1 MKQIYLDYNANAPLY
16 PEALEAM
23 ICASSAVG
31 SPSSVHCYGRD
42 ARKILE
48 EARRTI
54 ANAVEAPLETLV
66 FTSGA
71 SEANSMALRGYESEG
86 CAIWISAVEHAS
98 VRGVSS
104 NVAFIPVDQNGI
116 IQMDALTRML
126 EAKDPT
132 KRVVVAVMA
141 ANNETGVI
149 QPVLDVSSLCKR
161 FGVYFHCDGV
171 QALGR
176 LPLSFRELGSDTLT
190 LSAHKVGGPIGIG
203 ALVIREGLS
212 LPSLIKGAG
221 QERGRRAGTQN
232 AMLAAGFAAG
242 LECVLRENW
251 DEVSILRD
259 YMESRLREMVP
270 DFHIFSQ
277 GAPRLPNTSAFVMPG
292 VKNEV
297 QVMGFDLEGIAV
309 SAGSA
314 CSSGTLKPSTV
325 LTAMGVEETVAQTAI
340 RVSLTPKTTRA
351 ELDVFLKT
359 FHKIWVRSL
368 EVTESH
374 SKKSESKATAAPVDA
389 SIVNPSILHSREFH
403 HV

>member
-1 MKQIYLDYNANAPLY
+1 MNQIYLDYNANAPLY

-23 ICASSAVG
+23 IRASSAVG

-48 EARRTI
+48 EARRSV
-54 ANAVEAPLETLV
+54 ANAVDAPLETLV

-71 SEANSMALRGYESEG
+71 SEANTMALSGYESEG
-86 CAIWISAVEHAS
+86 CALWVSAVEHAS
-98 VRGVSS
+98 VRNVSS
-104 NVAFIPVDQNGI
+104 TITFIPVDQNGI
-116 IQMDALTRML
+116 IKIDALTQML
-126 EAKDPT
+126 EARDT
-132 KRVVVAVMA
+132 AKRVVIAVMA

-149 QPVLDVSSLCKR
+149 QPILEVAALCKQ
-161 FGVYFHCDGV
+161 FGAYFHCDAV

-176 LPLSFRELGSDTLT
+176 LPLSFRELGADTLA

-203 ALVIREGLS
+203 ALIIREGLS

-232 AMLAAGFAAG
+232 VMLAAGFAAG
-242 LECVLRENW
+242 LACALRENW
-251 DEVSILRD
+251 GDVSVLRD
-259 YMESRLREMVP
+259 YMEARLREMVLN
-270 DFHIFSQ
+270 FLIFAQ
-277 GAPRLPNTSAFVMPG
+277 GSPRLPNTSAFVMPG

-325 LTAMGVEETVAQTAI
+325 LTAMGIEDAVAQTAI
-340 RVSLTPKTTRA
+340 RVSLTPKTTRT
-351 ELDVFLKT
+351 EIDTFLKT
-359 FHKIWVRSL
+359 FHKIWMRSL
-368 EVTESH
+368 DV
-374 SKKSESKATAAPVDA
+374 SESSSRGSERKTTEAPVDA
-389 SIVNPSILHSREFH
+389 PFINPSILRTREFN

>member
-1 MKQIYLDYNANAPLY
+1 MNQIYLDYNANAPLY
-16 PEALEAM
+16 PKALEAM
-23 ICASSAVG
+23 IRSSSAVG

-54 ANAVEAPLETLV
+54 VKAVDAPLEALV

-71 SEANSMALRGYESEG
+71 SEANSMSLRGYESKG
-86 CAIWISAVEHAS
+86 CAIWASAIEHAS
-98 VRGVSS
+98 VRDVSS
-104 NVAFIPVDQNGI
+104 NVTFIPVDQNGI
-116 IQMDALTRML
+116 IQVDALAHML
-126 EAKDPT
+126 RTKDPA
-132 KRVVVAVMA
+132 KPVVVAVMA

-149 QPVLDVSSLCKR
+149 QPVLEVSGLCKQ
-161 FGVYFHCDGV
+161 FGAYFHCDAV

-176 LPLSFRELGSDTLT
+176 MPLSFRALGADTIT

-203 ALVIREGLS
+203 ALIIREGLS

-251 DEVSILRD
+251 VEVSVLRD
-259 YMESRLREMVP
+259 YMEARLREMVQNCL
-270 DFHIFSQ
+270 IFSQ
-277 GAPRLPNTSAFVMPG
+277 DVPRLPNTSAFVMPG

-325 LTAMGVEETVAQTAI
+325 LTAMGIEDAVAQTAI
-340 RVSLTPKTTRA
+340 RVSLTPKTTKA
-351 ELDVFLKT
+351 ELDIFLET
-359 FHKIWVRSL
+359 FHKIWTRSL
-368 EVTESH
+368 DVTES
-374 SKKSESKATAAPVDA
+374 SSRGSERKTTVAPMDA
-389 SIVNPSILHSREFH
+389 PIVNPSILHSREFK

>member
-42 ARKILE
+42 AHKILE

-104 NVAFIPVDQNGI
+104 NVVFIPVDQNGI

-242 LECVLRENW
+242 LECALRENW

-325 LTAMGVEETVAQTAI
+325 LTAMGVEETVAQSAI

-351 ELDVFLKT
+351 ELDVFLQT
-359 FHKIWVRSL
+359 FHKIWLRSL

-374 SKKSESKATAAPVDA
+374 SRESESKTTAAPVDA